1 MTAYKGLLK
10 EKEAVDASF
19 SALSTTKPVDDFTAS
34 AGTITT
40 TSQKNAGESNFALPS
55 PINEP
60 NELNQQLATLMNS
73 LATLS
78 AEKSRMEASFQA
90 DKRNLRQ
97 EMLAKDGHIKDLQM
111 KIKAAASQSSLEL
124 EKVKSKLIVERHARD
139 KEINDHMIMV
149 KELQKLLSDE
159 RQLKEN
165 FEMQLNNLKS
175 QFSQLDNTDGRV
187 KELISELD
195 QTKRKLK
202 DANKKVTQS
211 SSSSSSS
218 ANNSGSE
225 SSAGILKQLQ
235 SEMSVMRQ
243 QHAVAIQNE
252 QRRAMLAEERS
263 KKLAAAHEDRVA
275 SLESRLAELSATVG
289 SYDRL
294 RQNDQDSI
302 FKLKDKIAQLQSN
315 SDAEVVAAYNA
326 EPVVVKDI
334 NGLVE
339 EIGLLKKQLLIE
351 NAKQTTPQ
359 DLSKIF
365 SSGNDHSDCVEEYEK
380 LNLEYQQYRMDSE
393 AHNNTVDVQKTHI
406 RTLQDKIQV
415 LNRNIDEQEQELKTK
430 STEHFA
436 ELKTERSKWRE
447 LIASM
452 EMDFRGKLSELEHQL
467 QKQRERSL
475 TLLEEKENE
484 IKTLKTSFEL
494 FIPGGGGSALISSGG
509 DVLSDEEHH
518 GQQRKIS
525 KLGASHLGVVL
536 GPSAS
541 GTTNGSGSNTSDCH
555 MLHYVHELSRKE
567 VEITAL
573 RKAKHAAESSLRQAL
588 QDKVTSQQ
596 ELHDRIG
603 NLEDNVDR

>member
-1 MTAYKGLLK
+1 
-10 EKEAVDASF
+10 
-19 SALSTTKPVDDFTAS
+19 
-34 AGTITT
+34 
-40 TSQKNAGESNFALPS
+40 
-55 PINEP
+55 
-60 NELNQQLATLMNS
+60 
-73 LATLS
+73 
-78 AEKSRMEASFQA
+78 MEASFQA
-90 DKRNLRQ
+90 DKRSLRQ

-111 KIKAAASQSSLEL
+111 KVKAVSSQSSLEL

-139 KEINDHMIMV
+139 KEINDHMVMV

-187 KELISELD
+187 KELIFELD

-202 DANKKVTQS
+202 EANRKSAQ

-235 SEMSVMRQ
+235 SEMAVMRQ

-252 QRRAMLAEERS
+252 QRRAMLAEDRS

-275 SLESRLAELSATVG
+275 NLESRLAELSAIVG
-289 SYDRL
+289 TYDRL
-294 RQNDQDSI
+294 RQTDQDSI

-315 SDAEVVAAYNA
+315 SDAEIVAASDS
-326 EPVVVKDI
+326 EPVVKDI
-334 NGLVE
+334 NMLVE

-351 NAKQTTPQ
+351 NAKQATPQ

-365 SSGNDHSDCVEEYEK
+365 SSGNDHSDCVEEYDK
-380 LNLEYQQYRMDSE
+380 LNVEYQQYRKDNE

-415 LNRNIDEQEQELKTK
+415 LNRNIDEQEQELKIK

-436 ELKTERSKWRE
+436 ELKEERGKLKE
-447 LIASM
+447 LMASM
-452 EMDFRGKLSELEHQL
+452 EMDFRGKLSDLEHQL

-494 FIPGGGGSALISSGG
+494 FIPGGGGTAVISSGV
-509 DVLSDEEHH
+509 DNVSDEEHR

-525 KLGASHLGVVL
+525 KLGASHLGLVL
-536 GPSAS
+536 GPSTS
-541 GTTNGSGSNTSDCH
+541 GNATSGSNNSDCH

>member
-19 SALSTTKPVDDFTAS
+19 SALSISKPADNAAS
-34 AGTITT
+34 AVTPAITT
-40 TSQKNAGESNFALPS
+40 STSGNASTF
-55 PINEP
+55 NEP
-60 NELNQQLATLMNS
+60 SGQLATLMNS

-97 EMLAKDGHIKDLQM
+97 EMLAKDGHIKDLQL
-111 KIKAAASQSSLEL
+111 KVKAATSQSSLEL

-202 DANKKVTQS
+202 EANKKAAH

-252 QRRAMLAEERS
+252 QRRAMLAEDRS

-275 SLESRLAELSATVG
+275 NLESRLAELSSTVG
-289 SYDRL
+289 TYDRL
-294 RQNDQDSI
+294 RQTDQDSI
-302 FKLKDKIAQLQSN
+302 FKLKDKIAQLQST
-315 SDAEVVAAYNA
+315 SDAEIVAASDST
-326 EPVVVKDI
+326 PVADKDI
-334 NGLVE
+334 NMLVE

-351 NAKQTTPQ
+351 NAKQATPQ

-380 LNLEYQQYRMDSE
+380 LNLEYQQYRKDNE

-436 ELKTERSKWRE
+436 ELKTERGKLKE

-467 QKQRERSL
+467 QRQRERSL

-494 FIPGGGGSALISSGG
+494 FIPGGGGTAVISSGF
-509 DVLSDEEHH
+509 DNVSDEENR

-525 KLGASHLGVVL
+525 KLGASHLNVVL
-536 GPSAS
+536 GPSTS
-541 GTTNGSGSNTSDCH
+541 GTANASGSNTSDCH

-567 VEITAL
+567 VEITGL